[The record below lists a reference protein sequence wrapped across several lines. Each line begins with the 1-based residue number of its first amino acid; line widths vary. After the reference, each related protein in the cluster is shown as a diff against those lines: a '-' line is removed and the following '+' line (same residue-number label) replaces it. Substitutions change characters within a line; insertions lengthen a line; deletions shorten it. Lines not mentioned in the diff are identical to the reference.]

1 MEQQSAQKQEII
13 FLGTI
18 FHHTNFLQ
26 NGMLIFNNFL
36 YLVLLVILKFE
47 IFIDLF
53 QNMHH
58 VSVYEMK
65 YNNYQ
70 QFE

>member
-1 MEQQSAQKQEII
+1 MSQTGLQKVFI

-18 FHHTNFLQ
+18 IHYTNFLR